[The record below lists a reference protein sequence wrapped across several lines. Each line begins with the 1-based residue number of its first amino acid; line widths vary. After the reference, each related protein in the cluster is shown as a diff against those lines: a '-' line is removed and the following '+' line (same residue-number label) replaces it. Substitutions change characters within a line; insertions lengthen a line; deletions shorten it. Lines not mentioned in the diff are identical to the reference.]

1 MSKLYVVGIGPGGL
15 NHMTFEARQ
24 AIEDADVIVGYQA
37 YLDFIEP
44 LLAGKV
50 LYSSGM
56 MREVERCSQAL
67 TIAASGKTV
76 ALVSSGDAGIYG
88 MAGLALELADEPD
101 APYGDV
107 EVVVV
112 PGVSAVQAAASV
124 LGAPL
129 MHDFAV
135 ISLSDL
141 LTPLEKIRKR
151 LKAAAEA
158 DFVVALYNPRSKG
171 RTTQIEE
178 AAAILTAARGPQ
190 VPVGIVRNACRDGEE
205 RIITTLGEML
215 NHPIDMFSL
224 VIVGN
229 ASTRLC
235 KDGRIV
241 TPRGYATRGD
251 SQNPNRRKRGAV
263 AASDAPVP
271 DPHALMF
278 CGTGSDVG
286 KSVLAAGFCRIL
298 KRHGLSVA
306 PFKSQNMALNSVVTP
321 EGGEIGRA
329 QGVQA
334 EACGIAPHTDM
345 NPILLKPNSD
355 TGSQVIVQGKVVRNM
370 GVKEYNAFKPEAFMK
385 VEESFQRLRE
395 RYSFI
400 VMEGAG
406 SIAEINLRE
415 HDIANLKVAAMA
427 GAPVILIA
435 DIDRGG
441 VFAQIVG
448 TIELL
453 TPEEKALV
461 KGVII
466 NKFRGDA
473 SLLASGIEYVEQRT
487 GVPVLGV
494 LPWFKGLALPEEDSV
509 ALQRKPAAPKELQS
523 GEKLRVGVVRL
534 PRISNYTDFSAL
546 EAEPDVELYYIHSP
560 WLVETMDLVIV
571 PGTKSTIADLVAI
584 REQGIAD
591 AISSYRGPV
600 VGICGGYQMLGVTVN
615 DPDRVESSLEST
627 EGLGLLDVVTTMLK
641 EKQTHQVEGKLL
653 PAGQEV
659 APGCGPSVAGYEIHM
674 GESVLGRDASPFA
687 RISSRSGTVTEL
699 EEGAVSADGRVFG
712 TYLHGIFDN
721 HGFRTAFLNRIRRQ
735 KGMPEQAEAALAPD
749 PFDQLAAHMEKH
761 LDLERIFQI
770 CGISPLRVPPLQP
783 SPSRGVHAALP
794 PRENGQKPILLPPE
808 GGGREGGSESTV
820 A

>member
-37 YLDFIEP
+37 YLDFIQP
-44 LLAGKV
+44 LLAGKI

-101 APYGDV
+101 APDAPEGV

-141 LTPLEKIRKR
+141 LTPLDKIRQR
-151 LKAAAEA
+151 LRAAAEA

-178 AAAILTAARGPQ
+178 AAAMLIAARGPQ

-215 NHPIDMFSL
+215 NHPIDMFSI
-224 VIVGN
+224 VIIGN

-251 SQNPNRRKRGAV
+251 SQNPNRRKRNADLTDTP
-263 AASDAPVP
+263 A
-271 DPHALMF
+271 DPHAVMF

-286 KSVLAAGFCRIL
+286 KSVLTAGFCRIL
-298 KRHGLSVA
+298 KRHGISVA
-306 PFKSQNMALNSVVTP
+306 PFKSQNMALNSAVTP

-334 EACGIAPHTDM
+334 DACGIQPHTDM

-370 GVKEYNAFKPEAFMK
+370 GVKEYNAYKPEAFLK
-385 VEESFQRLRE
+385 VRESFQRLRE

-415 HDIANLKVAAMA
+415 HDIANLKVADMA
-427 GAPVILIA
+427 GAPVILVA

-448 TIELL
+448 TLELL

-473 SLLASGIEYVEQRT
+473 SLLTSGIEYVEKRT

-509 ALQRKPAAPKELQS
+509 ALQKKPAAPKELPS
-523 GEKLRVGVVRL
+523 AEKLRVGVVRL
-534 PRISNYTDFSAL
+534 PRISNYTDFSVL
-546 EAEPDVELYYIHSP
+546 EAEPDVDLYYIHSP
-560 WLVETMDLVIV
+560 LLVETMDLVII

-591 AISSYRGPV
+591 ALCRYQGPV
-600 VGICGGYQMLGVTVN
+600 VGICGGYQMLGTTVN
-615 DPDRVESSLEST
+615 DPDRVESALEST
-627 EGLGLLDVVTTMLK
+627 QGLGLLDVVTTMLQ
-641 EKQTHQVEGKLL
+641 EKQTHQAEGELL
-653 PAGQEV
+653 PAAQGV
-659 APGCGPSVAGYEIHM
+659 APGCRPALTGYEIHM
-674 GESVLGRDASPFA
+674 GESVLGSGASPFA
-687 RISSRSGTVTEL
+687 RISSRSGIVADL

-735 KGMPEQAEAALAPD
+735 KGIPERTEVALAPD
-749 PFDQLAAHMEKH
+749 AFDALAAHMEKH

-770 CGISPLRVPPLQP
+770 CGISD
-783 SPSRGVHAALP
+783 
-794 PRENGQKPILLPPE
+794 
-808 GGGREGGSESTV
+808 GR
-820 A
+820 